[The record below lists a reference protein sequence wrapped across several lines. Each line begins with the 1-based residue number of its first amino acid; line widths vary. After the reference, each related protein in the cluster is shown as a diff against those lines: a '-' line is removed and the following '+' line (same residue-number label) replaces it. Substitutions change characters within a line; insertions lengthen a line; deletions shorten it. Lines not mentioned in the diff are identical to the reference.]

1 MRRIALALDQT
12 KVKVGED
19 THTVCCREQ
28 IVTLADHWRAPY
40 RSYFGNQTRIA
51 DEIEFQHVSCSPQF
65 DEINMFDG
73 QKMMQFN
80 HLEMMQMRC
89 EACSAT
95 TENSPEALQIGLANS
110 LCNGVTGM
118 LRRTLSPELTFA
130 PFPHGSISQ
139 LELANNLLR
148 PQSTLVLST
157 GEANLGAHN
166 FSNQRSPNSV
176 IEAKAE
182 ATRLLGQGM
191 RCIQLPMEIMSTQ
204 TPDGPLL
211 ARLLDSTSLE
221 VGHETVCL
229 SHLYILH
236 RYYMV
241 LTFSSMMSLK
251 FLRDGKAR
259 MSKSGLLPLP
269 MQHRR

>member
-1 MRRIALALDQT
+1 M
-12 KVKVGED
+12 
-19 THTVCCREQ
+19 CCREQ
-28 IVTLADHWRAPY
+28 IVTLADHWRAPNT
-40 RSYFGNQTRIA
+40 SHFDNQTQIA
-51 DEIEFQHVSCSPQF
+51 DEMESQRVSCSPQF
-65 DEINMFDG
+65 DRQIMMTQIN
-73 QKMMQFN
+73 QLEVMQTR
-80 HLEMMQMRC
+80 HEDRL
-89 EACSAT
+89 ASKD
-95 TENSPEALQIGLANS
+95 NSTAALQIGLANS

-118 LRRTLSPELTFA
+118 LRCTVSPELTFA

-229 SHLYILH
+229 SHLYIIF
-236 RYYMV
+236 RYYMA
-241 LTFSSMMSLK
+241 LAFSSMTSLGVS
-251 FLRDGKAR
+251 RDRKAR
-259 MSKSGLLPLP
+259 MSQTGLRPLP
-269 MQHRR
+269 MQHRRLMYNRTILRLKQVLIHKMF